1 MNTLITIPRFLLVS
15 AFMFAVIFSSC
26 KNDSSSS
33 VTRFNVKMTDA
44 PGAYDALYLS
54 IKEIQ
59 VLTSEGQSTLPVN
72 DEPFDILKFRMG
84 KDTLL
89 ASQDIPSGR
98 LQEIRLVLNS
108 TGNEVVID
116 GETFK
121 LTTPSGQTSGIKLKV
136 QEDLTSGVA
145 YTMTLD
151 FDAAKSVV
159 QTGSGK
165 YILKPVIRAIPQ
177 AVSGALTG
185 LVSPAASNPK
195 VYAIIGVDTIGAVAD
210 TTGKFFFP
218 GLAAGTYKVNVQP
231 VSPYVPKSIENVVV
245 VTGSVKDMGTI
256 AIQ

>member
-1 MNTLITIPRFLLVS
+1 M
-15 AFMFAVIFSSC
+15 FSSC
-26 KNDSSSS
+26 QNDDSST

-72 DEPFDILKFRMG
+72 AGPFDILKFRMG
-84 KDTLL
+84 KDTLI

-108 TGNEVVID
+108 TGNEVVVD
-116 GETFK
+116 GETFN

-165 YILKPVIRAIPQ
+165 YVLKPVIRAIPQ

-185 LVSPAASNPK
+185 TVSPAASSPK

-210 TTGKFFFP
+210 LNGKFFFP
-218 GLAAGTYKVNVQP
+218 GLEAGTYKVNIVP
-231 VSPYVPKSIENVVV
+231 VSPYVNKSVENVQVT
-245 VTGSVKDMGTI
+245 TGSVKDMGVI